1 MGARCADSAQRH
13 PRWRLRLAQTAAP
26 GPRPEPRVPN
36 LSRRRWIIRGRVQG
50 VGFRW
55 FVMHEAQPLKLA
67 GFAQNLAD
75 GSVEVVSEGSD
86 RALDALETALRRGP
100 SHARVDTVERLQV
113 PLELELPR
121 PFDIR

>member
-1 MGARCADSAQRH
+1 
-13 PRWRLRLAQTAAP
+13 
-26 GPRPEPRVPN
+26 
-36 LSRRRWIIRGRVQG
+36 
-50 VGFRW
+50 
-55 FVMHEAQPLKLA
+55 MHEAQALKLA

-75 GSVEVVSEGSD
+75 GSVEVVSEGSE

-100 SHARVDTVERLQV
+100 SHARVDAVERLQV